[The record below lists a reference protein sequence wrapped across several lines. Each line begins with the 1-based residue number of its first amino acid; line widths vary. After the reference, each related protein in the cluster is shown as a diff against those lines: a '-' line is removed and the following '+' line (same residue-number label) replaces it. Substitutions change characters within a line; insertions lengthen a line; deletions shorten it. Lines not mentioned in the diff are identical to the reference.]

1 MSGET
6 YNLIL
11 MVIMIGVMV
20 AIGVAVFS
28 FGFMILRWNTAK
40 RRGHVIRLLLSMAA
54 VPCLLG
60 TQQAV
65 QWLIFMP
72 SLAKEQMKVINEA
85 RAEEFA
91 KTSVV
96 QVGDAAPDFSLMMTN
111 GEEFSL
117 SAARGD
123 VVLINFYSNWC
134 GPCRLELPHI
144 QQIWEA
150 RKNNARFRM
159 LVIGREETTKSVQ
172 EFCEQYGFS
181 FPAAADPDRAV
192 YSLFAKESIPRTLV
206 ISPEGIILFYTLGFY
221 EEDIKQ
227 LKVVLDQQLAKLPAD
242 QNETAAE

>member
-11 MVIMIGVMV
+11 MVIMIGVMI
-20 AIGVAVFS
+20 AIGVLVFS

-54 VPCLLG
+54 VLCLLG

-65 QWLIFMP
+65 QWWIFMP

-96 QVGDAAPDFSLMMTN
+96 QVGDAAPDFSLMLTN
-111 GEEFSL
+111 GEAFSL

-134 GPCRLELPHI
+134 GPCRLELPHF

-150 RKNNARFRM
+150 RKNNLRFRM
-159 LVIGREETTKSVQ
+159 LVIGREETTESVQ
-172 EFCEQYGFS
+172 EFCKENGFT
-181 FPAAADPDRAV
+181 FPAAADPDRGV

-206 ISPEGIILFYTLGFY
+206 ISPEGTILFYTAGFY
-221 EEDIKQ
+221 EPD
-227 LKVVLDQQLAKLPAD
+227 LKRLEVMLDQQLAKLPAD